1 MSERPADAV
10 VCDALRGGLVTRALA
25 LVADLWVAHALAGSP
40 RSVAELARETLA
52 DADTLHRLLRA
63 LASDGVFAEEAPGV
77 FRNTVASEVLTRDGW
92 DDFAHLFGGIWLR
105 AATAKDAL
113 KRLGLVSLGAV
124 YQHFRDWPCELA
136 AANITDAEL
145 ARARAQK
152 LPPPGRPNPQPG
164 ARSPSGSPA
173 PTRGSERL
181 PVDLRVYRCH
191 PDTAG
196 RPRRRA
202 TPAAPARRV
211 CNAGWNGLTA
221 R

>member
-1 MSERPADAV
+1 MPRPTRSRPSCAHLGDERAAGRRGRGRRARISGMSERPADAV

-25 LVADLWVAHALAGSP
+25 LVADLRVAHALAGGP
-40 RSVAELARETLA
+40 RSVAELAREPHA

-124 YQHFRDWPCELA
+124 YQHFR
-136 AANITDAEL
+136 
-145 ARARAQK
+145 
-152 LPPPGRPNPQPG
+152 
-164 ARSPSGSPA
+164 
-173 PTRGSERL
+173 
-181 PVDLRVYRCH
+181 
-191 PDTAG
+191 
-196 RPRRRA
+196 
-202 TPAAPARRV
+202 
-211 CNAGWNGLTA
+211 
-221 R
+221 